1 MSVYFSSRVDVSEAN
16 PIIALQRKMK
26 AEGVALHHLNDSNPT
41 HHNLTLAG
49 LPQTYTADPRGPK
62 EARVALAKFLTKR
75 LAHGGFDSD
84 VVRAIAQKCVSES
97 NRSAQPDNPDNSDS
111 PDNRDISGNLGH
123 SAALVEPDQLY
134 LASSTSEAY
143 SWLMKLLCDPGDA
156 VLCSTP
162 GYPLISSLGRLENV
176 EAITYPLRYDG
187 SWVIDVPEVERL
199 VRASLGE
206 QASDDGEQQTSAFAA
221 DSEDT
226 GDIPPIRALILINPN
241 NPSGSYVRED
251 DYEQLIAICQRYD
264 LPLIVDEVFFDYVLK
279 PLNAPHRIAGEQRVL
294 TFALDGFSKLLAAPH
309 AKVGWIQVSGP
320 SAEVEQA
327 LKRLD
332 VIADDFLPMSSLIAE
347 RIPELLTH
355 VGEQVERVSARTHAN
370 LEHLEKLLAASET
383 GVVSLLRPEG
393 GWNVILRFPSVID
406 ESELVTTLI
415 SRHRLTAQPG
425 YFFDMPSNGYLC
437 VSLLPEPELFDSSI
451 RTLLATI
458 DELIA

>member
-26 AEGVALHHLNDSNPT
+26 AEGVALHQLNDSNPT

-49 LPQTYTADPRGPK
+49 LPQTYTAEPRGPK

-75 LAHGGFDSD
+75 LAHGGFDSE
-84 VVRAIAQKCVSES
+84 VVRAIARKSVSE
-97 NRSAQPDNPDNSDS
+97 NTRSAQADNLEHTATS
-111 PDNRDISGNLGH
+111 
-123 SAALVEPDQLY
+123 VEPDQLY

-199 VRASLGE
+199 IRASLSQQTGNDGE
-206 QASDDGEQQTSAFAA
+206 QEQQTSAFAA

-251 DYEQLIAICQRYD
+251 DYEQLIDICQRYD

-279 PLNAPHRIAGEQRVL
+279 PLNTLHRIAGEQRVL

-327 LKRLD
+327 QKRLD

-347 RIPELLTH
+347 RIPDLLTH

-370 LEHLEKLLAASET
+370 LEHLENLLAASET

-415 SRHRLTAQPG
+415 LRHRLTAQPG

>member
-26 AEGVALHHLNDSNPT
+26 AEGVALHQLNDSNPT

-62 EARVALAKFLTKR
+62 EARVALAEFLTKR
-75 LAHGGFDSD
+75 LAHGGFDSN
-84 VVRAIAQKCVSES
+84 VVRAIAEKSVSES
-97 NRSAQPDNPDNSDS
+97 NRGAQPDNPDN
-111 PDNRDISGNLGH
+111 PDISENLWH
-123 SAALVEPDQLY
+123 CAALVEPDQLY

-199 VRASLGE
+199 VRASLSQQTGNDGE
-206 QASDDGEQQTSAFAA
+206 QEQQTSAFAA

-251 DYEQLIAICQRYD
+251 DYEQLIGICQRYD

-279 PLNAPHRIAGEQRVL
+279 PLNTPHRIAGEQRVL

-320 SAEVEQA
+320 AAEVEQA
-327 LKRLD
+327 QKRLD

-347 RIPELLTH
+347 RIPELLTY

-370 LEHLEKLLAASET
+370 LEHLENLLAASET

-415 SRHRLTAQPG
+415 SRHQLTAQPG
-425 YFFDMPSNGYLC
+425 YFFDMPSNGYVC
-437 VSLLPEPELFDSSI
+437 VSLLPQSELFDSSI

>member
-26 AEGVALHHLNDSNPT
+26 AEGVALHQLNDSNPT

-49 LPQTYTADPRGPK
+49 LPQTYTAEPRGPK
-62 EARVALAKFLTKR
+62 EARVALADFLTKR
-75 LAHGGFDSD
+75 LAHGGFDSE
-84 VVRAIAQKCVSES
+84 VVRAIARKSVSE
-97 NRSAQPDNPDNSDS
+97 NTRSAQADNPDNL
-111 PDNRDISGNLGH
+111 DISENPGH
-123 SAALVEPDQLY
+123 SAALIEPDQLY

-162 GYPLISSLGRLENV
+162 GYPLISSLGHLENV

-199 VRASLGE
+199 VRASL
-206 QASDDGEQQTSAFAA
+206 SQQTGESEQDQQASAFAA

-279 PLNAPHRIAGEQRVL
+279 PLNTPHRIAGEQRVL

-327 LKRLD
+327 QKRLD

-370 LEHLEKLLAASET
+370 LEHLEKLLATSQT

-415 SRHRLTAQPG
+415 LRHRLTAQPG

>member
-26 AEGVALHHLNDSNPT
+26 AEGVALHQLNDSNPT

-49 LPQTYTADPRGPK
+49 LPQTYTAEPRGPK
-62 EARVALAKFLTKR
+62 EARVALADFLTKR
-75 LAHGGFDSD
+75 LAHGGFDSE
-84 VVRAIAQKCVSES
+84 VVRAIARKSVSE
-97 NRSAQPDNPDNSDS
+97 NTRSAQADNPDNL
-111 PDNRDISGNLGH
+111 DISENPGH
-123 SAALVEPDQLY
+123 SAALIEPDQLY

-162 GYPLISSLGRLENV
+162 GYPLISSLGHLENV

-199 VRASLGE
+199 VRASLSQQTGN
-206 QASDDGEQQTSAFAA
+206 DGDQEQQTSAFAA

-320 SAEVEQA
+320 AAEVEQA
-327 LKRLD
+327 RKRLD

-370 LEHLEKLLAASET
+370 LEHLEKLLATSET

-425 YFFDMPSNGYLC
+425 YFFDMPSNGYVC

>member
-26 AEGVALHHLNDSNPT
+26 AEGVALHQLNDSNPT

-49 LPQTYTADPRGPK
+49 LPQTYTAEPRGPE

-84 VVRAIAQKCVSES
+84 VVRAIARKSVSE
-97 NRSAQPDNPDNSDS
+97 NTRIEHA
-111 PDNRDISGNLGH
+111 DNREH
-123 SAALVEPDQLY
+123 AASSVEPDQLY

-199 VRASLGE
+199 VRASLSQQTGE
-206 QASDDGEQQTSAFAA
+206 SEQEQRTSAFAA

-251 DYEQLIAICQRYD
+251 DYEQLIDICQRYD

-279 PLNAPHRIAGEQRVL
+279 PLNTPHRIAGEQRVL

-327 LKRLD
+327 QKRLD

-370 LEHLEKLLAASET
+370 LEHLEKLLATSET
-383 GVVSLLRPEG
+383 GVVSLLRSEG

-415 SRHRLTAQPG
+415 SRHQLTAQPG
-425 YFFDMPSNGYLC
+425 YFFDMPSNGYVC